1 MGTMHTQPQFGA
13 IPSIAPLTPANQQ
26 AVEARGSARE
36 QDPEDATAE
45 PEVPP
50 SRTRRWLERQA
61 ERVGRSKLNLLSQK
75 RKAVVAELRRI
86 PDRMQKITNQ
96 ARLVLELSDD
106 FRAGTYRSI
115 SWVSIAIAA
124 ACLVYAV
131 SPSDIVPDA
140 IPALGALDDMVV
152 LTLAMRFLERDLRAY
167 CRFKGYPESQYF

>member
-1 MGTMHTQPQFGA
+1 MATMHTQPQLRAVPA
-13 IPSIAPLTPANQQ
+13 IGPARPVNEQ
-26 AVEARGSARE
+26 VEAREEKES
-36 QDPEDATAE
+36 QPESTQ
-45 PEVPP
+45 PEAP

-61 ERVGRSKLNLLSQK
+61 ERVGRSKLNLLGQK
-75 RKAVVAELRRI
+75 RKAVAAELRRI

-106 FRAGTYRSI
+106 FRSGTYRSI

-131 SPSDIVPDA
+131 SPSDIVPDV

>member
-1 MGTMHTQPQFGA
+1 MATMHTQPQLRAVSPIGA
-13 IPSIAPLTPANQQ
+13 GALTNRPSNEQ
-26 AVEARGSARE
+26 ALAAEPVEAG
-36 QDPEDATAE
+36 
-45 PEVPP
+45 EVAP
-50 SRTRRWLERQA
+50 SRARRWLERQA
-61 ERVGRSKLNLLSQK
+61 ERVGRSKLNLLGQK

-86 PDRMQKITNQ
+86 PDRMQKVTNQ

-106 FRAGTYRSI
+106 FRSGAYRSI

-140 IPALGALDDMVV
+140 LPALGALDDMVV

-167 CRFKGYPESQYF
+167 CRFKGYPERQYF

>member
-1 MGTMHTQPQFGA
+1 MATMHTQPHLRAVSPTGVGA
-13 IPSIAPLTPANQQ
+13 LTKHPSDERAQ
-26 AVEARGSARE
+26 A
-36 QDPEDATAE
+36 AE
-45 PEVPP
+45 PVETREVSP
-50 SRTRRWLERQA
+50 SRARRWLERQA
-61 ERVGRSKLNLLSQK
+61 ERVGRSKLNLLGQK

-106 FRAGTYRSI
+106 FRSGAYRSI
-115 SWVSIAIAA
+115 SWVSMAIAA

-131 SPSDIVPDA
+131 SPSDIVPDV

-167 CRFKGYPESQYF
+167 CRFKGYAESQYF